1 MTKRVFLAG
10 LLGGIAMYVWT
21 AIAHMVLAVPSPT
34 SQQKQAAM
42 RRLGFV
48 VTLGNAGGHRNQ
60 RLLLELVRL
69 SG

>member
-10 LLGGIAMYVWT
+10 LLGGIAMWT
-21 AIAHMVLAVPSPT
+21 AIVHMVLPVPSPT